1 MERIKNLFEELNFPG
16 AVRLKKALK
25 NRGIPFTKEQVDDL
39 VRGETVK
46 QLQRAPPP
54 LKGKVV
60 AAYQNVEWQA
70 DLIDWTTAPSEEA
83 EPKSRHRTQKGPEQK
98 RKEPGSQEKYIL
110 VVQDVF
116 QERFGLKLLLQSS
129 LLRYSRPLSELLSRC
144 EMKEANCLTS

>member
-16 AVRLKKALK
+16 VERLKKALK

-54 LKGKVV
+54 LKGKVA
-60 AAYQNVEWQA
+60 AAYQHVEWQA
-70 DLIDWTTAPSEEA
+70 DLIDWTTAPSSIREEA
-83 EPKSRHRTQKGPEQK
+83 EPKSRRRTQKGPEQK
-98 RKEPGSQEKYIL
+98 RQEKYIL

-116 QERFGLKLLLQSS
+116 QERFGLEPLLPSS
-129 LLRYSRPLSELLSRC
+129 LLRYNRPLSKSLNRC
-144 EMKEANCLTS
+144 EMKEANYPTS